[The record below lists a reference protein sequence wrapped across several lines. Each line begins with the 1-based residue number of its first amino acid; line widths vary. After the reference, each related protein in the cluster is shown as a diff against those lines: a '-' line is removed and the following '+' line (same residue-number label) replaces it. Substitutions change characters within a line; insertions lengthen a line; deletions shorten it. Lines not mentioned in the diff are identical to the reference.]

1 MTLRRL
7 LTLIFVVALLV
18 PLALPAQAWKI
29 TKELQEEVWEKELE
43 VELHPESPDA
53 LFDLAITYAYT
64 NKIQEGYDLLT
75 KVSDANPKYAPIII
89 SRYSKIVAKDR
100 NDWRAWFRLAF
111 GYFFAEPKRRD
122 KAIESFKE
130 VLRIDPKNVFAYGFI
145 GTIYGEMKKPELGIE
160 WIKKGLAIDSNVAVL
175 HFVLGQGY
183 YMIGDKGKGTAESV
197 EALRLKVL
205 GY

>member
-1 MTLRRL
+1 MRL
-7 LTLIFVVALLV
+7 WLTLCLVISFFV
-18 PLALPAQAWKI
+18 PLTQPAHAWKI

-43 VELHPESPDA
+43 VELHPDNPDA

-64 NKIQEGYDLLT
+64 NKIQEGYDILK
-75 KVSDANPKYAPIII
+75 KVSEINPKYALIVI
-89 SRYSKIVAKDR
+89 SRYSKIVAKDP

-111 GYFFAEPKRRD
+111 GYFFAEPKHRD

-130 VLRIDPKNVFAYGFI
+130 VLRINPKNVFAYGFI
-145 GTIYGEMKKPELGIE
+145 GTIYGEMKKSELGIE

-183 YMIGDKGKGTAESV
+183 YMIGDKGRGTAESV